1 MAFNL
6 KHIIEVLQRTP
17 DVMQSLLIGLSDSWI
32 YSNEGE
38 DSWSPFD
45 VMGHYVHAEKTNWI
59 QRIEVILHG
68 DGTGTFQSFDRFAQ
82 FENSKGKT
90 IHELCSEFRE
100 LRNTNL
106 QLLEAMNLGDSDF
119 IKTGIHPQFGQVTL
133 SQLLST
139 WMAHD
144 LDHIYQIVRVMA
156 KQYKE
161 DAGPWVE
168 FLRILRG

>member
-6 KHIIEVLQRTP
+6 NNLIEVLQRTP
-17 DVMQSLLIGLSDSWI
+17 DVLESLLVGLSDSWI
-32 YSNEGE
+32 YTNEGDE
-38 DSWSPFD
+38 SWSPFD

-59 QRIEVILHG
+59 QRIELILNEN
-68 DGTGTFQSFDRFAQ
+68 GTGTFQAFDRFAQ

-90 IHELCSEFRE
+90 INELCIEFRQE
-100 LRNTNL
+100 RHSNL
-106 QLLEAMNLGDSDF
+106 KLLAQMNLSDSDF
-119 IKTGIHPQFGQVTL
+119 SKTGIHPQFGQVTL

-156 KQYKE
+156 KQYKNE
-161 DAGPWVE
+161 AGPWVE
-168 FLRILRG
+168 FLRILRS

>member
-6 KHIIEVLQRTP
+6 NELIEVLKRTP
-17 DVMQSLLIGLSDSWI
+17 NVLESLLVGLSDSWI
-32 YSNEGE
+32 NTNEGE
-38 DSWSPFD
+38 ETWSPYD
-45 VMGHYVHAEKTNWI
+45 VMGHYVHAERTNWI

-68 DGTGTFQSFDRFAQ
+68 SGTGTFQSFDRFAQ

-90 IHELCSEFRE
+90 ILELCHEFRE
-100 LRNTNL
+100 LREVNLRLLENMNL
-106 QLLEAMNLGDSDF
+106 QESDF

-156 KQYKE
+156 KQYKA

-168 FLRILRG
+168 FLRILRA

>member
-6 KHIIEVLQRTP
+6 NHIVEVLQRTP
-17 DVMQSLLIGLSDSWI
+17 DVLESLLMGLSDSWI
-32 YSNEGE
+32 YTNEGDE
-38 DSWSPFD
+38 SWSPFD

-59 QRIEVILHG
+59 QRIEVILNG
-68 DGTGTFQSFDRFAQ
+68 DGTGIFQAFDRFAQ

-90 IHELCSEFRE
+90 IGELCNEFRIY
-100 LRNTNL
+100 RNSNL
-106 QLLEAMNLGDSDF
+106 KLLAEMKLNEADF
-119 IKTGIHPQFGQVTL
+119 IKIGIHPQFGQVTL

-156 KQYKE
+156 KQYKNE
-161 DAGPWVE
+161 AGPWVE
-168 FLRILRG
+168 FLRILRS

>member
-6 KHIIEVLQRTP
+6 DHIIEVLQRTP
-17 DVMQSLLIGLSDSWI
+17 DVLDSLLMDLSDSWL
-32 YSNEGE
+32 YTNEGAE
-38 DSWSPFD
+38 SWSPFD

-59 QRIEVILHG
+59 QRIEVILNG
-68 DGTGTFQSFDRFAQ
+68 NGSGTFQSFDRFAQ

-90 IHELCSEFRE
+90 ISELCAEFRQE
-100 LRNTNL
+100 RIANL
-106 QLLEAMNLGDSDF
+106 KSLKEMNLGASDF

-168 FLRILRG
+168 FLRILRS

>member
-6 KHIIEVLQRTP
+6 KQIQEVLQRTP
-17 DVMQSLLIGLSDSWI
+17 DVLDALLLGLSDSWL
-32 YSNEGE
+32 YTNEGG
-38 DSWSPFD
+38 DSWTPYD

-59 QRIEVILHG
+59 QRIEVITKG
-68 DGTGTFQSFDRFAQ
+68 DGKGVFQTFDRFAQ
-82 FENSKGKT
+82 FENSKGKS
-90 IHELCSEFRE
+90 IEALCLEFRQCRFSNLE
-100 LRNTNL
+100 LLN
-106 QLLEAMNLGDSDF
+106 AMNLGETDF
-119 IKTGIHPQFGQVTL
+119 IKTGVHPQFGQVTL

-156 KQYKE
+156 KQYKD

-168 FLRILRG
+168 FLRILRS